1 MLKIALGIFIIAHGL
16 VHTILAIAPNPADP
30 DAKPG
35 AFFTASERSWLLPQL
50 GLNASTIQWI
60 GIILVGLS
68 TLGFVL
74 AGLGIFGVTG
84 LSTIWRTVAI
94 ISAIISLLLLITFWH
109 PWLPIG
115 VLIDIGTLVALVWAK
130 WPTVGLIGS

>member
-1 MLKIALGIFIIAHGL
+1 MLKIALAIFIIAHGL
-16 VHTILAIAPNPADP
+16 VHAILAIAPNPADP
-30 DAKPG
+30 NAKPG
-35 AFFTASERSWLLPQL
+35 AFFTATERNWLLPQF

-74 AGLGIFGVTG
+74 AGLGIFGVAG
-84 LSTIWRTVAI
+84 LSAIWRTVAI
-94 ISAIISLLLLITFWH
+94 FSAIISLLLLITFWH

-115 VLIDIGTLVALVWAK
+115 VLIDLALLIAFLWAK
-130 WPTVGLIGS
+130 WPPIDIIR